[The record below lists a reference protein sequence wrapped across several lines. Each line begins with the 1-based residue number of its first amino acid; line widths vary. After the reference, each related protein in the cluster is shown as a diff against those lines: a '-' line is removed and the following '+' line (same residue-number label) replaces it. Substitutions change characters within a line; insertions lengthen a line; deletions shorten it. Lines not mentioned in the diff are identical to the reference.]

1 MGETSGVASL
11 FRASAGGRKR
21 RSGEGGSGDSERT
34 TTPRYGRG
42 RKRNVAV
49 EPLPSNYT
57 ELLIC
62 GYLVKLPPDIQPY
75 TTQRTMI
82 AKILLSLKNILN
94 ALIESP
100 TGSAES
106 DDLDSAHSPATFS
119 HEPLATLEEEFDN
132 DFSVVGSPFVANKS
146 KASALLDD
154 SKGSKKDASEEGHTC
169 LPRVTIYYGTR
180 THKQIGQVVKEFSR
194 LPYGRQG
201 QIRHTILASREHMC
215 INPAARASADINAK
229 CKELIARDGVGCSYK
244 HSMRAKYERPSAIR
258 RLISQTVGE
267 ANHIWDVEDLVEA
280 LRCSTPPLC
289 PYFSSARVLID
300 DADIVFCPFTY
311 LIDPIIRASAGLSL
325 KNTIVILD
333 EAHNV
338 EDICR
343 EAVSF
348 SFSERELVG
357 AAAEF
362 CQKAAILDKE
372 LAKVTAKSVAEEG
385 LHAETESTR
394 TGRYQE
400 CLEEIKGHF
409 KTVINFMNKI
419 LDWFVSVSTNTLQ
432 MDAMKNDR
440 SAYTYTWEKLF
451 MTFSSSEL
459 DKFDKTSKGTPYS
472 GLLWKIDLK
481 KLFVCVDKPFVS
493 YSRANV
499 LETTA
504 SSMSNNEVLDMSCYD
519 NGKEVWLDSRSRLKG
534 YREVKCGYRAYI
546 SAFKGCRSV
555 ILASGTLS
563 PMATFRTEL
572 GTDFHQEMIGNQIIP
587 KEQIFAAV
595 VPALV
600 LKEPRRSSAMNT
612 VMVQYEDAVSRP
624 VKFGAYCTGALML
637 AVFRGKVSEGIDFAD
652 DRARCVITVD
662 FIWRPVVYNAG
673 ISSPQSSTGKIL
685 SGDQWYTMQAY
696 RALNQA
702 LGRCLRHRSDWG
714 SILMLDERLQ
724 QTRENPNAT
733 KISKWIREQLRPL
746 ASYEHFISE
755 LTNFVAKMEEKVLQQ
770 PTAAAVASDD
780 TQPAAVACSDDGCA
794 F

>member
-1 MGETSGVASL
+1 MNVPIMIAQTCNNILRDAYAQTNWS
-11 FRASAGGRKR
+11 
-21 RSGEGGSGDSERT
+21 SGEGIL
-34 TTPRYGRG
+34 
-42 RKRNVAV
+42 A
-49 EPLPSNYT
+49 
-57 ELLIC
+57 
-62 GYLVKLPPDIQPY
+62 
-75 TTQRTMI
+75 I
-82 AKILLSLKNILN
+82 AIRS
-94 ALIESP
+94 
-100 TGSAES
+100 
-106 DDLDSAHSPATFS
+106 
-119 HEPLATLEEEFDN
+119 
-132 DFSVVGSPFVANKS
+132 
-146 KASALLDD
+146 
-154 SKGSKKDASEEGHTC
+154 
-169 LPRVTIYYGTR
+169 TR
-180 THKQIGQVVKEFSR
+180 TDK
-194 LPYGRQG
+194 
-201 QIRHTILASREHMC
+201 
-215 INPAARASADINAK
+215 
-229 CKELIARDGVGCSYK
+229 VGCSYK

-372 LAKVTAKSVAEEG
+372 LTKVTAKSVAEEG

-451 MTFSSSEL
+451 MTFSSNEL

-472 GLLWKIDLK
+472 GLLEAYAAIAGAGNDGEFQSYLQEYTPTATSLSCLEKFLYFFKSYFQDDNRTAY

-519 NGKEVWLDSRSRLKG
+519 NVKEVWLDSRSRLKG
-534 YREVKCGYRAYI
+534 YREVKYGYRAYI

-637 AVFRGKVSEGIDFAD
+637 AVFRGKVA
-652 DRARCVITVD
+652 
-662 FIWRPVVYNAG
+662 
-673 ISSPQSSTGKIL
+673 
-685 SGDQWYTMQAY
+685 M
-696 RALNQA
+696 
-702 LGRCLRHRSDWG
+702 
-714 SILMLDERLQ
+714 
-724 QTRENPNAT
+724 
-733 KISKWIREQLRPL
+733 
-746 ASYEHFISE
+746 
-755 LTNFVAKMEEKVLQQ
+755 
-770 PTAAAVASDD
+770 AAVADL
-780 TQPAAVACSDDGCA
+780 AA
-794 F
+794 